1 MIRARWP
8 DGPRCPRCGGA
19 DLVERRTAGGGR
31 RRRWRCR
38 GCRYDFGVTSG
49 TRLHG
54 SKAPLAA
61 WVACAEGAGAAEGTA
76 PVASPTT
83 MRRIRAEVEST
94 GLPPGP
100 ARLAALLSDPS
111 HQEVLPTPLAGLARG
126 PRRVLAMLRTRLA
139 GATVAR
145 VAAETG
151 LSESH
156 VRRCLRELR
165 RRELAEYEDTAVMW
179 GYEPRRERLWRLR
192 MSEQTLR
199 ALPQIGWAEP
209 ADPPEPPETLP
220 PEFWYLFWSG
230 QCASRLT
237 LTQDALHIADTLVG
251 GANPAARAWALARL
265 PLDELRQLRSMR
277 GYDTGVVA
285 SWLDLTIRQR
295 SDA

>member
-8 DGPRCPRCGGA
+8 DGPRCPRCGEADPAKRSVAGA
-19 DLVERRTAGGGR
+19 GR

-49 TRLHG
+49 TRLHA

-61 WVACAEGAGAAEGTA
+61 WVASAEGTDTA
-76 PVASPTT
+76 NDGAVAASRSTK
-83 MRRIRAEVEST
+83 RRIRAAVEST
-94 GLPPGP
+94 ELPPGP
-100 ARLAALLSDPS
+100 ARLAAMLTDRLDQGAPPS
-111 HQEVLPTPLAGLARG
+111 PLAGLARG

-165 RRELAEYEDTAVMW
+165 RRDLAECEETAVMW
-179 GYEPRRERLWRLR
+179 GYEARRDRLWRLR

-209 ADPPEPPETLP
+209 ADPPEPPTKVP

-251 GANPAARAWALARL
+251 SPNRAARAWALARL
-265 PLDELRQLRSMR
+265 PLDELMELRSMR

-285 SWLDLTIRQR
+285 SWLDLTIEER
-295 SDA
+295 SHA